1 MRLSKPVI
9 GELADMRSARNGDYR
24 ILVRFDDAEH
34 VVWVIRADHRV
45 HIYETVTPT
54 PTQTVSGRE

>member
-34 VVWVIRADHRV
+34 EVWSSASITGCTSAVDGDAHADA
-45 HIYETVTPT
+45 TV
-54 PTQTVSGRE
+54 